1 MKGLLTFLCISFI
14 SLFFYHLTMI
24 NNRNKKYPHACNM
37 IYLKGKEDVF
47 EYSNVKHKKEENSK
61 IKARKNKEE
70 RELLNNIL
78 DKNSR
83 FTADMGIYS
92 NVRRISQNDSEYN
105 FSSDNFV

>member
-37 IYLKGKEDVF
+37 IYLKGKEDIF
-47 EYSNVKHKKEENSK
+47 EYSNVKQHIEENNK
-61 IKARKNKEE
+61 MIKQKNENS
-70 RELLNNIL
+70 ELLKNIL
-78 DKNSR
+78 DKKSVIS
-83 FTADMGIYS
+83 DMGTYS
-92 NVRRISQNDSEYN
+92 RIQRISQDNGEYN